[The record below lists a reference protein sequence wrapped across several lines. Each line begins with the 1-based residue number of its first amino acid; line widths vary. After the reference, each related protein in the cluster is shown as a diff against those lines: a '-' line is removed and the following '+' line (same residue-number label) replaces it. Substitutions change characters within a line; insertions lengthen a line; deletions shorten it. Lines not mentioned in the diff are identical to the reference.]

1 MKWRT
6 MSFHF
11 RHKMKWSS
19 QLHGWEGPQRSIA
32 GDLLLEKKEDWFFF
46 LTSTMSFY
54 WYDQTDPNSAEA
66 GDCHA
71 NNPLQKNTSISL
83 RTVQASLSKSYLP
96 IPLSAFWAEATSS
109 RPCISLRF
117 SEAPSSLST
126 PPGDSFEQGPERW
139 TVRHC
144 PTAEWSL
151 RSVDLSQWHET
162 PPGLPWLKA
171 GRSRK
176 MVHMVAWCHSFV
188 WV

>member
-1 MKWRT
+1 MANHVL
-6 MSFHF
+6 SFPAQNEMEQSVTWLGRATAFHC
-11 RHKMKWSS
+11 RWSAA
-19 QLHGWEGPQRSIA
+19 WEKGRLI
-32 GDLLLEKKEDWFFF
+32 FF